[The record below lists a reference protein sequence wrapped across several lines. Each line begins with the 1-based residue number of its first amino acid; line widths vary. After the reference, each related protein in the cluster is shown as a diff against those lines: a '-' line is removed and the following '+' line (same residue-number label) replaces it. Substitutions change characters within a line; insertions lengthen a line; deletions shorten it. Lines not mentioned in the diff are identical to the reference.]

1 MSFWEYVGNRHQQL
15 LTDAYQHAS
24 AVFQCMVVATL
35 IGVVIGVVT
44 YRSEWAGN
52 LATTTTSTILTIPSL
67 AMIGLLIPIVGLGV
81 PPTVIALTLYGLLP
95 IVRNSIVGLR
105 GVDPSLVDAAKGIG
119 MSRPMRLVRVELP
132 LAWPPILTGIRVS
145 TQMLMGIAAIAAYAS
160 GPGLGNEIF
169 RGIGSLGSKNALNQ
183 VLAGTLGIIILA
195 LLFDA
200 AYVVLGRLTIP
211 RGSVPESAATTTSG
225 ASIELENLTK
235 KYPGTPQ
242 PAVENV
248 NMEIKAGEL
257 VVFVGPSGCGKST
270 TLKMINRLIEPTGG
284 RIRIDGEDVTDIDP
298 VKLRRKVGY
307 AIQSSGLFP
316 HMTVAQNIALVP
328 RMIGWSKSRIRDRV
342 EEMLDLV
349 GLDAG
354 EFQGRYP
361 RQLSGGQQQRVGV
374 ARALAADPPVLLM
387 DEPFGA
393 VDPITRDHLQDELIR
408 LQHELHKTIV
418 FVTHDFDEAI
428 KLGDRIAVLRERS
441 HIAQFDTPEAILTN
455 PADDFV
461 SGFVGAGAA
470 LKRLNLTRVRDVEI
484 TDYPTVTVDDPLQD
498 IFDRLRDSGTN
509 EILLLDKR
517 GRPYKWLRRGDMM
530 RAKGSLARAGTLVS
544 DTVTRDATLRDALEA
559 VLTDNAGRV
568 AVTGRRGEYTGVVD
582 METLMNSV
590 HELLEAD
597 RLEAMEAQHELE
609 EARALQTHAEQE
621 GAGGEEPA

>member
-1 MSFWEYVGNRHQQL
+1 MPE
-15 LTDAYQHAS
+15 AS
-24 AVFQCMVVATL
+24 TPSGAAPAHT
-35 IGVVIGVVT
+35 T
-44 YRSEWAGN
+44 PPS
-52 LATTTTSTILTIPSL
+52 TTTTTGAT
-67 AMIGLLIPIVGLGV
+67 
-81 PPTVIALTLYGLLP
+81 IALE
-95 IVRNSIVGLR
+95 
-105 GVDPSLVDAAKGIG
+105 D
-119 MSRPMRLVRVELP
+119 
-132 LAWPPILTGIRVS
+132 
-145 TQMLMGIAAIAAYAS
+145 
-160 GPGLGNEIF
+160 
-169 RGIGSLGSKNALNQ
+169 
-183 VLAGTLGIIILA
+183 
-195 LLFDA
+195 
-200 AYVVLGRLTIP
+200 
-211 RGSVPESAATTTSG
+211 
-225 ASIELENLTK
+225 LTK
-235 KYPGTPQ
+235 RYSGTPA

-248 NMEIKAGEL
+248 NMDIKAGEL
-257 VVFVGPSGCGKST
+257 VVFVGPSGCGKT
-270 TLKMINRLIEPTGG
+270 TTMKMINRLIEPTSG
-284 RIRIDGEDVTDIDP
+284 RIRIDDEDVTGIDP
-298 VKLRRKVGY
+298 VRLRRKVGY

-328 RMIGWSKSRIRDRV
+328 KLIGWSKAKVKSRI

-484 TDYPTVTVDDPLQD
+484 VDFPTATIDDPLQYL
-498 IFDRLRDSGTN
+498 FDMLRHGSTN
-509 EILLLDKR
+509 EVLLLDR
-517 GRPYKWLRRGDMM
+517 YRRPYKWLRRGDLM
-530 RAKGSLARAGTLVS
+530 RAKGSLARAGTLVH

-590 HELLEAD
+590 QQLLEED
-597 RLEAMEAQHELE
+597 RLEAVEHQHALLE
-609 EARALQTHAEQE
+609 QRAHQTRREQE
-621 GAGGEEPA
+621 GATAVRPEDLS

>member
-1 MSFWEYVGNRHQQL
+1 MSE
-15 LTDAYQHAS
+15 T
-24 AVFQCMVVATL
+24 TP
-35 IGVVIGVVT
+35 
-44 YRSEWAGN
+44 RS
-52 LATTTTSTILTIPSL
+52 TST
-67 AMIGLLIPIVGLGV
+67 
-81 PPTVIALTLYGLLP
+81 PTSSSSSTG
-95 IVRNSIVGLR
+95 
-105 GVDPSLVDAAKGIG
+105 AA
-119 MSRPMRLVRVELP
+119 
-132 LAWPPILTGIRVS
+132 
-145 TQMLMGIAAIAAYAS
+145 
-160 GPGLGNEIF
+160 
-169 RGIGSLGSKNALNQ
+169 
-183 VLAGTLGIIILA
+183 
-195 LLFDA
+195 
-200 AYVVLGRLTIP
+200 
-211 RGSVPESAATTTSG
+211 
-225 ASIELENLTK
+225 IELEGLTK
-235 KYPGTPQ
+235 RYPGNAR
-242 PAVENV
+242 PAVDNV
-248 NMEIKAGEL
+248 SMEIKAGET

-284 RIRIDGEDVTDIDP
+284 RIRIGGEDVTDMDP
-298 VKLRRKVGY
+298 VKLRRRIGY

-328 RMIGWSKSRIRDRV
+328 RMTGWPTGRIKARV

-349 GLDAG
+349 GLDPG
-354 EFQGRYP
+354 EFHDRYP

-428 KLGDRIAVLRERS
+428 KLGDRIVVLRERS

-470 LKRLNLTRVRDVEI
+470 LKRLNLTRVRNVEI
-484 TDYPTVTVDDPLQD
+484 TDYPTVAVDDPLQD
-498 IFDRLRDSGTN
+498 IFNKLRSSGTN

-517 GRPYKWLRRGDMM
+517 RRPYKWLRRGDLM
-530 RAKGSLARAGTLVS
+530 RARGSLARAGTPVS

-568 AVTGRRGEYTGVVD
+568 AVTGRHGEYEGVVD

-597 RLEAMEAQHELE
+597 RLEAAQAQAELE
-609 EARALQTHAEQE
+609 VARTDRTHAEQE
-621 GAGGEEPA
+621 GDGRADGKGGEVRA

>member
-1 MSFWEYVGNRHQQL
+1 VPETAPSSTRG
-15 LTDAYQHAS
+15 S
-24 AVFQCMVVATL
+24 
-35 IGVVIGVVT
+35 
-44 YRSEWAGN
+44 
-52 LATTTTSTILTIPSL
+52 ATT
-67 AMIGLLIPIVGLGV
+67 G
-81 PPTVIALTLYGLLP
+81 
-95 IVRNSIVGLR
+95 
-105 GVDPSLVDAAKGIG
+105 
-119 MSRPMRLVRVELP
+119 
-132 LAWPPILTGIRVS
+132 
-145 TQMLMGIAAIAAYAS
+145 
-160 GPGLGNEIF
+160 
-169 RGIGSLGSKNALNQ
+169 
-183 VLAGTLGIIILA
+183 
-195 LLFDA
+195 
-200 AYVVLGRLTIP
+200 
-211 RGSVPESAATTTSG
+211 AT
-225 ASIELENLTK
+225 IELENLTK
-235 KYPGTPQ
+235 RYPGSPN
-242 PAVENV
+242 PAVDEV

-257 VVFVGPSGCGKST
+257 VIFVGPSGCGKST
-270 TLKMINRLIEPTGG
+270 TLKMINRLIEPTSG
-284 RIRIDGEDVTDIDP
+284 RIRINGEDVTDMDP

-307 AIQSSGLFP
+307 AIQASGLFP

-328 RMIGWSKSRIRDRV
+328 KMVGWPKSKIKNRV

-349 GLDAG
+349 GLDPG
-354 EFQGRYP
+354 EFRGRYP

-484 TDYPTVTVDDPLQD
+484 RDYPTVTVDDPLQD
-498 IFDRLRDSGTN
+498 IFNRLRSGNTN

-517 GRPYKWLRRGDMM
+517 GRPYKWLRRGDLM
-530 RAKGSLARAGTLVS
+530 RARGSLARAGTLVH

-568 AVTGRRGEYTGVVD
+568 AVTGRRGAYEGVVD

-597 RLEAMEAQHELE
+597 RLDAVEHQHELE
-609 EARALQTHAEQE
+609 EQRAEHTHREQE
-621 GAGGEEPA
+621 GAMDTGEERA

>member
-1 MSFWEYVGNRHQQL
+1 MSE
-15 LTDAYQHAS
+15 
-24 AVFQCMVVATL
+24 
-35 IGVVIGVVT
+35 
-44 YRSEWAGN
+44 
-52 LATTTTSTILTIPSL
+52 ATTTVTST
-67 AMIGLLIPIVGLGV
+67 A
-81 PPTVIALTLYGLLP
+81 
-95 IVRNSIVGLR
+95 
-105 GVDPSLVDAAKGIG
+105 D
-119 MSRPMRLVRVELP
+119 
-132 LAWPPILTGIRVS
+132 
-145 TQMLMGIAAIAAYAS
+145 
-160 GPGLGNEIF
+160 
-169 RGIGSLGSKNALNQ
+169 
-183 VLAGTLGIIILA
+183 
-195 LLFDA
+195 
-200 AYVVLGRLTIP
+200 
-211 RGSVPESAATTTSG
+211 SAATKSAARTTG
-225 ASIELENLTK
+225 ATIELENLTK
-235 KYPGTPQ
+235 RYPGSSD
-242 PAVENV
+242 PAVDSV

-257 VVFVGPSGCGKST
+257 VIFVGPSGCGKST
-270 TLKMINRLIEPTGG
+270 TLKMINRLIEPTSG
-284 RIRIDGEDVTDIDP
+284 RIRIDGEDVTDMDP
-298 VKLRRKVGY
+298 VKLRRKIGY

-328 RMIGWSKSRIRDRV
+328 KMIGWNKAKIRDRV

-349 GLDAG
+349 GLDPA
-354 EFQGRYP
+354 EFRGRYP

-484 TDYPTVTVDDPLQD
+484 RDYPTVTVDDPLQE
-498 IFDRLRDSGTN
+498 IFDKLRDGTTN
-509 EILLLDKR
+509 ELLLLDKR
-517 GRPYKWLRRGDMM
+517 GRPYKWLRRGDLM
-530 RAKGSLARAGTLVS
+530 RAKGSLARAGTLVH

-559 VLTDNAGRV
+559 VLTESAGRV

-590 HELLEAD
+590 HELLETD
-597 RLEAMEAQHELE
+597 RLDAIEHQHDL
-609 EARALQTHAEQE
+609 ADQRAEQTHRAQE
-621 GAGGEEPA
+621 GDGAGFGEEKA

>member
-1 MSFWEYVGNRHQQL
+1 MSE
-15 LTDAYQHAS
+15 
-24 AVFQCMVVATL
+24 
-35 IGVVIGVVT
+35 
-44 YRSEWAGN
+44 
-52 LATTTTSTILTIPSL
+52 
-67 AMIGLLIPIVGLGV
+67 
-81 PPTVIALTLYGLLP
+81 
-95 IVRNSIVGLR
+95 
-105 GVDPSLVDAAKGIG
+105 
-119 MSRPMRLVRVELP
+119 
-132 LAWPPILTGIRVS
+132 
-145 TQMLMGIAAIAAYAS
+145 
-160 GPGLGNEIF
+160 
-169 RGIGSLGSKNALNQ
+169 
-183 VLAGTLGIIILA
+183 
-195 LLFDA
+195 
-200 AYVVLGRLTIP
+200 
-211 RGSVPESAATTTSG
+211 TTSG
-225 ASIELENLTK
+225 TSAEQSHGAAIELENLTK
-235 KYPGTPQ
+235 RYPGSQQ
-242 PAVENV
+242 PAVDNV
-248 NMEIKAGEL
+248 SMEIKAGET

-284 RIRIDGEDVTDIDP
+284 RIRINGEDVTGIDP

-307 AIQSSGLFP
+307 AIQSAGLFP

-328 RMIGWSKSRIRDRV
+328 KMIGWPKKRIRDRV
-342 EEMLDLV
+342 EELLDLV
-349 GLDAG
+349 GLDPG
-354 EFQGRYP
+354 EFHGRYP

-470 LKRLNLTRVRDVEI
+470 LKRLNLTRVRDVEMRE
-484 TDYPTVTVDDPLQD
+484 YPTVTVDTPLQQ
-498 IFDRLRDSGTN
+498 IFGHLRTSGTN
-509 EILLLDKR
+509 EILLLDR
-517 GRPYKWLRRGDMM
+517 RRRPYKWLRRGDLM
-530 RAKGSLARAGTLVS
+530 RARGSLARAGTLVH

-568 AVTGRRGEYTGVVD
+568 AVTGRRGEYIGVVD

-609 EARALQTHAEQE
+609 EARAQQTHLEQE
-621 GAGGEEPA
+621 GPGGVKKA